1 MKLQELREK
10 TLDELKQE
18 VLENKKKLMELRI
31 DKSLNKLEN
40 TASIANTKRL
50 IAQIKTVITE
60 KETEV
65 KNA

>member
-1 MKLQELREK
+1 MKMQELREK
-10 TLDELKQE
+10 TLEELKQE
-18 VLENKKKLMELRI
+18 VLDNKKKLMELRI
-31 DKSLNKLEN
+31 EKSLNKLESS
-40 TASIANTKRL
+40 ASIANTKRL

>member
-18 VLENKKKLMELRI
+18 VLDNKKKLMELRM

>member
-1 MKLQELREK
+1 MKMQELREK
-10 TLDELKQE
+10 TLEELKQE
-18 VLENKKKLMELRI
+18 VLENKKKLMEMRI
-31 DKSLNKLEN
+31 DKSLNKLES

>member
-10 TLDELKQE
+10 TLDELKQA
-18 VLENKKKLMELRI
+18 LLDNKKKLMELRM
-31 DKSLNKLEN
+31 DNSLKKLEN

-50 IAQIKTVITE
+50 VAQIKTVITE

>member
-1 MKLQELREK
+1 MLRANPK
-10 TLDELKQE
+10 PQNASK
-18 VLENKKKLMELRI
+18 NKKKLMEMRI
-31 DKSLNKLEN
+31 DKSLNKLES

>member
-10 TLDELKQE
+10 TLDELKQA
-18 VLENKKKLMELRI
+18 LLDNKKKLMELRM
-31 DKSLNKLEN
+31 DNSLNKLEN

-50 IAQIKTVITE
+50 VAQIKTVITE

>member
-10 TLDELKQE
+10 TLDELKQA
-18 VLENKKKLMELRI
+18 LLDNKKKLMELRMEN
-31 DKSLNKLEN
+31 SLNKLEN

-50 IAQIKTVITE
+50 VAQIKTVITE

>member
-10 TLDELKQE
+10 TLDELKQA
-18 VLENKKKLMELRI
+18 VLDNKKKLMELRI
-31 DKSLNKLEN
+31 EKSLNKLEN